1 MSQDKSREFLHS
13 GNAKDKFKFFF
24 KATLLHHVDDL
35 LKSIEKQLNGT
46 QELVG
51 NLENSIRPILK
62 EFSEL
67 QGNIK
72 SMEQVEEISQR
83 VQLLK
88 KKLAWA
94 HVYDIDD
101 QIQQAQARIEKL
113 KGHIPYCEDLIARQT
128 ATKERSEL
136 EQDCIRRV
144 NEIKRIM
151 KRAEMLEQQIHDTS
165 DQDDKHTQAEEHE
178 MEENL
183 SELKKEVEEAV
194 LQFERYKKDE
204 DSLSN
209 SIANADDDIQKVQS
223 EIEVLLKKDQQNRSS
238 IRDLRLHQ
246 TNKVTAFGGN
256 RVTNLLRAIERHH
269 YRFGKP
275 PIGPI
280 GAHLKLVGGDKWA
293 FAVENAVGRLFN
305 AFIVNDHK
313 DNLVLRACARHDFSR
328 SRLNIPDHMLPQIN
342 HPTTMRI
349 SLIKKILKRQKSFG
363 NHSTGSRL
371 TLDDLLE
378 KLRNSHASSSYAL
391 LKSHSGYPKEQH
403 MVSSTPTV
411 PITFSNQ
418 FPLDILTKRMLKQCD
433 SSNEKLR
440 NSHASSSYSF
450 GFYALLESHS
460 AGYSNP
466 IAALPVTS
474 REDKLYECWES
485 SYIADVL
492 KESGFYDVDT
502 DMLMATRSSP
512 NFFMGYFVFQNLEKT
527 YCGKLAFL
535 KNEMKLLFDHINKAL
550 SEINNQV

>member
-35 LKSIEKQLNGT
+35 LKSIEKQLNGA

-67 QGNIK
+67 QGKIK

-101 QIQQAQARIEKL
+101 QIQQAEARIEKL

-128 ATKERSEL
+128 ASNKVKMEGLEDRLAKKKAQIAILMERTSEVRKMKEELPHNRSEATKERSEL

-151 KRAEMLEQQIHDTS
+151 KRAEMLEQQIRDTS

-209 SIANADDDIQKVQS
+209 SIQFQKVQS

-280 GAHLKLVGGDKWA
+280 GAHLFLD
-293 FAVENAVGRLFN
+293 RLP
-305 AFIVNDHK
+305 
-313 DNLVLRACARHDFSR
+313 S
-328 SRLNIPDHMLPQIN
+328 Q
-342 HPTTMRI
+342 
-349 SLIKKILKRQKSFG
+349 KKIPMRQKSFG
-363 NHSTGSRL
+363 NHSTGSKL

-378 KLRNSHASSSYAL
+378 KLRNSHASGSYAL
-391 LKSHSGYPKEQH
+391 LESHSGYPQVQH
-403 MVSSTPTV
+403 MVSLTPAV
-411 PITFSNQ
+411 SPASSNQ
-418 FPLDILTKRMLKQCD
+418 FPLDILTKNMLKQCDSSTSGSYALMEIRISYPKEQHMIPPTPDVSHASSNRFPSDILTKIGFLQIFLQKKMLKQCD

-440 NSHASSSYSF
+440 NSHASGSYAS

-460 AGYSNP
+460 GYSKVQHMVP
-466 IAALPVTS
+466 PTPAVSP
-474 REDKLYECWES
+474 ES
-485 SYIADVL
+485 SNLFPLNILTKNML
-492 KESGFYDVDT
+492 KQCD
-502 DMLMATRSSP
+502 SSAGRQHDP
-512 NFFMGYFVFQNLEKT
+512 NPKV
-527 YCGKLAFL
+527 
-535 KNEMKLLFDHINKAL
+535 
-550 SEINNQV
+550 